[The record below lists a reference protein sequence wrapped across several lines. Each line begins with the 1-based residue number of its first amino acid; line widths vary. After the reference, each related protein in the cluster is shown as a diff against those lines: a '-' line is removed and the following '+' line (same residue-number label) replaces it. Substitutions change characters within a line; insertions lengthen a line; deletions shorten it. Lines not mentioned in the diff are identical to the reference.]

1 MEPAATGPKM
11 KMTALKASQK
21 PQRMFSGYTMTL
33 NTHGVREGPKD
44 DRPEETKV
52 KEREK
57 AKAEQ
62 VEDISSLEDPKAEEK
77 AEEKEDLT
85 W

>member
-1 MEPAATGPKM
+1 
-11 KMTALKASQK
+11 
-21 PQRMFSGYTMTL
+21 MTL